1 MTKASNILTLNFIHC
16 NFITASKHLTDYF
29 KNSPTLD
36 TSRPIVD
43 THSTTFA
50 THQSIDVKNTKTLV
64 INSPILAKHS
74 PVFVKNTPVFVKNTP
89 VFAKN
94 SPVFAKNTIA
104 FGKILY
110 TTHSFST
117 LFINQL
123 LPNSCNNSM
132 GSGTNQFLWLN

>member
-50 THQSIDVKNTKTLV
+50 THQSIDVKNTQTLV
-64 INSPILAKHS
+64 INSPILDKHS
-74 PVFVKNTPVFVKNTP
+74 PVFVKNTLVFVKN
-89 VFAKN
+89 
-94 SPVFAKNTIA
+94 SPI
-104 FGKILY
+104 
-110 TTHSFST
+110 
-117 LFINQL
+117 
-123 LPNSCNNSM
+123 
-132 GSGTNQFLWLN
+132 SGTNAIALGNSLNTKYSFPILFLLTSYYPIAITMVWAVAQINFYG